1 MERLMPLVAVGVVSL
16 AALTGCG
23 SVTQPA
29 PAATTSAPPEVVT
42 APTWNN
48 SNTDSDKGCVK
59 KFPEDKA
66 ACLSG
71 CVSTPKSSAP
81 TNSGPVVEYTPPPLN
96 KDPYKD
102 WVILNPTDYYTS
114 EQVSYMCSHADTA
127 FYRIGTGPY
136 GMPVAKSSDCANDR

>member
-1 MERLMPLVAVGVVSL
+1 MDTRLYLTVCSSTDRRSIMKRLMPLVAVGVVSL

-23 SVTQPA
+23 SVAQPA

-48 SNTDSDKGCVK
+48 NT
-59 KFPEDKA
+59 
-66 ACLSG
+66 
-71 CVSTPKSSAP
+71 
-81 TNSGPVVEYTPPPLN
+81 
-96 KDPYKD
+96 DPYKD

-127 FYRIGTGPY
+127 FYRIGTEPY
-136 GMPVAKSSDCANDR
+136 GMPVAKSSDCANGR

>member
-1 MERLMPLVAVGVVSL
+1 MKRIFALLLALLLL

-23 SVTQPA
+23 SVAQPA
-29 PAATTSAPPEVVT
+29 PAATTSAPPEVAA

-48 SNTDSDKGCVK
+48 SNTDPYKGWAK

-71 CVSTPKSSAP
+71 CVSTPQSPAP

-96 KDPYKD
+96 KDPYKG
-102 WVILNPTDYYTS
+102 WVILNPTDYAS

-127 FYRIGTGPY
+127 LYRIGTEPY
-136 GMPVAKSSDCANDR
+136 GMPVAKSSDCANGR